1 MKEKKELEKMK
12 EKSEP
17 EVKEKEVIEE
27 KSIEDVLDEVV
38 NEIENDTFNILIS
51 NLNNN
56 EVNKIKTLL
65 DEMKVDWRFC

>member
-1 MKEKKELEKMK
+1 MK

-17 EVKEKEVIEE
+17 EVKEEKVIEE

-38 NEIENDTFNILIS
+38 NEIEIDTFNILIR
-51 NLNNN
+51 NLNDN

>member
-1 MKEKKELEKMK
+1 MK

>member
-1 MKEKKELEKMK
+1 MK

-38 NEIENDTFNILIS
+38 NEIEIDTFNILIS
-51 NLNNN
+51 NLNDN

-65 DEMKVDWRFC
+65 NEMKVDWRFC